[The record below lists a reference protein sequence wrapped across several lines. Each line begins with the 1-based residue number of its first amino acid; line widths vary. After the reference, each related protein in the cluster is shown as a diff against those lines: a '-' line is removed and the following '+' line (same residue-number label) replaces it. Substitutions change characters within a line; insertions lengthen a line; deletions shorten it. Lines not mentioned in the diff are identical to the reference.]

1 MKNHNAFAWEIWTT
15 INFNGKF
22 KGNLCF
28 QPMIRKIYGFG
39 ILHKWN
45 MRFPVNGENI
55 IFLVNYIL
63 FTYAFPKLSFN
74 ISLSA
79 AISVHANMNVC
90 NLISTKIW
98 NLKLSNLKP
107 IKHSTRETFEIWGNS
122 LCHFLLFFPNPI
134 SGNSHFHSLF
144 DTIHVPTM

>member
-1 MKNHNAFAWEIWTT
+1 MSWNLKKKKNFS
-15 INFNGKF
+15 
-22 KGNLCF
+22 F

-63 FTYAFPKLSFN
+63 FTYAFPKLLFN
-74 ISLSA
+74 VSLSA
-79 AISVHANMNVC
+79 AIGVHVSKKVC
-90 NLISTKIW
+90 NFISTKIW

-107 IKHSTRETFEIWGNS
+107 TKHPTWENFEIWGNS

-134 SGNSHFHSLF
+134 SGNSHFHSSF
-144 DTIHVPTM
+144 NTQR

>member
-28 QPMIRKIYGFG
+28 QPMIKKYMVLESYISEIWY
-39 ILHKWN
+39 
-45 MRFPVNGENI
+45 FPVNEKNI
-55 IFLVNYIL
+55 IFLVHYIL

-107 IKHSTRETFEIWGNS
+107 TKHPTRETFEIWGNS
-122 LCHFLLFFPNPI
+122 LCHFLSFCPNPI
-134 SGNSHFHSLF
+134 SGNSLF
-144 DTIHVPTM
+144 IGRLIDECR